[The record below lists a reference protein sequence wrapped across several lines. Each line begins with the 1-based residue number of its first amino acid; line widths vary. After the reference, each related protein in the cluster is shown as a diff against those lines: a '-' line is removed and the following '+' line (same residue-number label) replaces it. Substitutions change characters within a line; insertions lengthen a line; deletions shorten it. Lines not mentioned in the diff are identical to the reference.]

1 MARKSLSGFIRK
13 LGVSR
18 SAQLFDEEERTVKS
32 WLYGERRPR
41 PHKVKKIL
49 RRAKGGVTVEGIY
62 LQ

>member
-1 MARKSLSGFIRK
+1 MARKSLSTFIRK

-18 SAQLFDEEERTVKS
+18 SAQLFDEKERTVKS
-32 WLYGERRPR
+32 WLHGERRPR

-49 RRAKGGVTVEGIY
+49 RKSKGSVSVEGIY